1 MGRILSWLRGG
12 EADKHPLLKK
22 NEEYF
27 LGLNQNMPVDTYE
40 FVVLDTELTGLD
52 PRRDEIVSIGAF
64 RIRNLQI
71 SAGRNFFSYIRPTRE
86 LPKDSTLIHKITPE
100 QVKEA
105 PMPEEVWPAF
115 VEFCGRSLI
124 VGHFVTLDMT
134 FINKALRKYMG
145 GGLRNPCVDSM
156 KLAAA
161 FNDYNVRTRFRPAN
175 RHQTL
180 NLTGLARQFGLPIFE
195 QHDSLED
202 ALETAYLFVFL
213 VKQLREAG
221 CVTLKDLYIAGRRGK
236 TGQEAF

>member
-12 EADKHPLLKK
+12 EGDKHPLLKE

-27 LGLNQNMPVDTYE
+27 VGFDQSMPVENYE

-52 PRRDEIVSIGAF
+52 PRRDEIVSVGAF
-64 RIRNLQI
+64 RISNLRI
-71 SAGRNFFSYIRPTRE
+71 SAGRNFFSYIRPGRE

-115 VEFCGRSLI
+115 VEFCGRSLL

-134 FINKALRKYMG
+134 FINKALRRHMG

-161 FNDYNVRTRFRPAN
+161 FNDYNLRTRLRPAKRN
-175 RHQTL
+175 PTF
-180 NLTGLARQFGLPIFE
+180 NLSGLARQFDLPVFE

-202 ALETAYLFVFL
+202 ALQTAYLFLFL

-221 CVTLKDLYIAGRRGK
+221 CLTLKDLYTVGRTGK